1 MNPALALRRDQS
13 GMLNREDET
22 IEILSQKY
30 ILHSTDGNS
39 SFHGPPCRHS
49 KWYPD
54 DYSN

>member
-39 SFHGPPCRHS
+39 SFYGPPCRHS